1 MPKCHGRCQQIY
13 TENVEFNIE
22 HRIYYLA
29 RRFYSGLDARVIYS
43 HLIGLSAMKLDGLH
57 HSLHLQRIM
66 NLSLNL
72 EVFLF
77 VTILVYL

>member
-1 MPKCHGRCQQIY
+1 MRKHDDNLTVAIRRSRHEGWMEFLMPKCHGRCQQIY

-43 HLIGLSAMKLDGLH
+43 HLIGL
-57 HSLHLQRIM
+57 
-66 NLSLNL
+66 
-72 EVFLF
+72 
-77 VTILVYL
+77 